1 MSRTSIIHDVMPDW
15 NGPESIVAYSI
26 RMRRERRERR
36 QREAMRRA
44 MLTLCLAV
52 CTPLILTGVVSM
64 VAAIMTQ
71 TLP

>member
-15 NGPESIVAYSI
+15 NGSESIVGYSI
-26 RMRRERRERR
+26 RMRRERR

-52 CTPLILTGVVSM
+52 CTPLILAGVVGM